1 MSPFSGLEFLL
12 ENYQTLYKY
21 KKKRV
26 LVVWNIWKY
35 AFLSIK
41 LLFLI
46 FKAASDVSLD
56 FTES

>member
-1 MSPFSGLEFLL
+1 
-12 ENYQTLYKY
+12 
-21 KKKRV
+21 
-26 LVVWNIWKY
+26 VVWNIWKY